1 MASNSVENEN
11 VENDTKRNDGERLN
25 LTNSMLH
32 YINKPHITSTVN
44 RLDERKI
51 NAVFDNLPKDLLKNV
66 IRRRLPRIDV
76 KRRNVQSNDNIPLH
90 LKKAIT
96 SLGLLDEDD
105 YERRAQTF
113 IGYCRFRNYS
123 YNTTIKYFRI
133 LHNTGIFGKFK
144 LVTDPKTNEITF
156 IESKANSII
165 NDDNDITDEYI
176 NNDLDSRPDRLVF
189 NHCGKQHIRIVG
201 KEDFLKFSA
210 LLQERFSIYTAPILI
225 AFYTGLRTSE
235 ILQFTTFT
243 IYQLL
248 SKHHTTTILRKMIV
262 IKNANMKDSAYD
274 NDVNSDADDVDNNRD
289 NRNFWTPIYNTHLND
304 FIVKLRELYANDYK
318 TFLEAKINTKL
329 FNVTPK
335 TLGNRIKSLYYE
347 ATGKLAPYGFG
358 IHSCRNMISIIMAE
372 KSNNLTAI
380 QRFLQHKNI
389 KTTRR
394 YVKADFSYTITE
406 FNRLTN
412 QQFSNIRA
420 ILNEGIDVNEKT

>member
-1 MASNSVENEN
+1 MASNNVENEN
-11 VENDTKRNDGERLN
+11 NENTTNTKRNDKYEKRLN
-25 LTNSMLH
+25 LKNSMLY

-66 IRRRLPRIDV
+66 IKRRLPRIDG
-76 KRRNVQSNDNIPLH
+76 KRRNVQSDDNIPRH

-96 SLGLLDEDD
+96 NLGLLDEDD

-113 IGYCRFRNYS
+113 IGYCRFKNYS

-144 LVTDPKTNEITF
+144 LTADPEINKLTLIETEDNDNDNITNEYVNK
-156 IESKANSII
+156 ELN
-165 NDDNDITDEYI
+165 
-176 NNDLDSRPDRLVF
+176 SRPDRLVF

-201 KEDFLKFSA
+201 KEDFLKFIS
-210 LLQERFSIYTAPILI
+210 LLQKRFSIYTAPILI

-262 IKNANMKDSAYD
+262 IKNANMKDSSYDKD
-274 NDVNSDADDVDNNRD
+274 NDNNNNRD

-304 FIVKLRELYANDYK
+304 FVEKLKELYVDDYK
-318 TFLEAKINTKL
+318 TFLESKINTKL
-329 FNVTPK
+329 FNITPK
-335 TLGNRIKSLYYE
+335 TLGNRVKSLYFE
-347 ATGKLAPYGFG
+347 ATGKLAPFGFG
-358 IHSCRNMISIIMAE
+358 VHSCRNMISILMAE

-394 YVKADFSYTITE
+394 YVKADFSYTINE

-412 QQFSNIRA
+412 QQFSNIREA
-420 ILNEGIDVNEKT
+420 LNKGIDTNK